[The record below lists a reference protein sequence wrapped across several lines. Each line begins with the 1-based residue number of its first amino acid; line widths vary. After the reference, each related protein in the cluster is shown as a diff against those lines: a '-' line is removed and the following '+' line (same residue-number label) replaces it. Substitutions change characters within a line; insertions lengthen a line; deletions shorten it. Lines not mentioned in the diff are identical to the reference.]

1 MKREGAGGGTA
12 ASCPRSTSTH
22 RAAASTG
29 SCSLPIPVPVEW
41 GMRGVGAVG
50 RCLLDVAGGPVV
62 VDDAECLFASAKMA
76 VLKGKKEGEKKRK
89 KKKKRWFLHI
99 SWLHLFD
106 STRFCCRVVELGTW
120 SSQCCNFQ
128 CSQMSGE
135 GGGDGG
141 GPTHSEH
148 SKRCKKLI
156 GASSNCCSRQCG
168 GRGMLCN
175 VWRARL
181 QLSGCSAGCWWHGH
195 RAARSGSLLPMWM
208 RAQ

>member
-41 GMRGVGAVG
+41 GMRGIGAVG

-89 KKKKRWFLHI
+89 KKKKDGFCTSLGCIFLIQRGFAVEWWSWGPGAPSAAI
-99 SWLHLFD
+99 S
-106 STRFCCRVVELGTW
+106 
-120 SSQCCNFQ
+120 N
-128 CSQMSGE
+128 
-135 GGGDGG
+135 
-141 GPTHSEH
+141 
-148 SKRCKKLI
+148 
-156 GASSNCCSRQCG
+156 
-168 GRGMLCN
+168 
-175 VWRARL
+175 
-181 QLSGCSAGCWWHGH
+181 
-195 RAARSGSLLPMWM
+195 AAK
-208 RAQ
+208 